1 MEDCLYDTSWT
12 LHSISQISPSFTA
25 LCGFDE
31 RVLKRPAKQLKDYLI
46 QATTEKRA
54 LYENEQADS
63 EKTGSL
69 REVTFLPLEHPGILI
84 SVIHERASSKFI
96 LYGRDDE
103 SPYSLL
109 LTKAAAPVV
118 HKFTAFLFDSFSVSA
133 VPLKLPST
141 LLYDTL
147 QAYMSTITTTTTS
160 QSAPS
165 HTPLTKA
172 TLSSLR
178 LTFSFSPPIAPKLRS
193 IDIDIPLAS
202 LTAQTPGRTIL
213 TSISTHLERATGI
226 YPLAIG
232 LGVEAKEGEN
242 ERALA
247 RISKVSC
254 AAFALSVDGRLKY
267 TLKSVG
273 SAVQFEDT
281 VRKANQAML
290 DVISNEAAKKTGR
303 NR

>member
-1 MEDCLYDTSWT
+1 MCAFE
-12 LHSISQISPSFTA
+12 
-25 LCGFDE
+25 E
-31 RVLKRPAKQLKDYLI
+31 RALKRLAKQLKDYLT
-46 QATTEKRA
+46 QPTTEKRA

-63 EKTGSL
+63 ERTGSL
-69 REVTFLPLEHPGILI
+69 REVTFRPLEHPGILI
-84 SVIHERASSKFI
+84 SVTHERALSKFI
-96 LYGRDDE
+96 LYGKDDE
-103 SPYSLL
+103 TPYTLL
-109 LTKAAAPVV
+109 LTKAAALLV
-118 HKFTAFLFDSFSVSA
+118 HKLTAFLFDTFSVSA
-133 VPLKLPST
+133 TPLKLPST

-147 QAYMSTITTTTTS
+147 EAYMSTITTTAT
-160 QSAPS
+160 QQPPS
-165 HTPLTKA
+165 SHIPLSKA

-193 IDIDIPLAS
+193 IDIDIPLAT

-232 LGVEAKEGEN
+232 LGTEAAEGEN
-242 ERALA
+242 EAALA

-254 AAFALSVDGRLKY
+254 AAFALSVEGRLKY
-267 TLKSVG
+267 TLKAVE

-290 DVISNEAAKKTGR
+290 HVIFDEATKKKGR

>member
-12 LHSISQISPSFTA
+12 LYSLSQLSPSFTA
-25 LCGFDE
+25 LCAFDE
-31 RVLKRPAKQLKDYLI
+31 RALKRPAKQLKDYLT
-46 QATTEKRA
+46 QSTTEKRP

-69 REVTFLPLEHPGILI
+69 REVTFSALEHPGILI
-84 SVIHERASSKFI
+84 SVTHERAVSKFI
-96 LYGRDDE
+96 LYGKDDE
-103 SPYSLL
+103 TPYTLL
-109 LTKAAAPVV
+109 LTKAAAALV
-118 HKFTAFLFDSFSVSA
+118 HKLTAFLFDTFSVSA
-133 VPLKLPST
+133 TPLKLPST

-147 QAYMSTITTTTTS
+147 ETYMRTITTTTT
-160 QSAPS
+160 QQPPS
-165 HTPLTKA
+165 RQIPLSKV

-232 LGVEAKEGEN
+232 LGTEAAEGEN
-242 ERALA
+242 DAALA

-254 AAFALSVDGRLKY
+254 AAFALSVEGRLKY
-267 TLKSVG
+267 TFKAVE
-273 SAVQFEDT
+273 SAVRFEDT

-290 DVISNEAAKKTGR
+290 HVIFDEATKKKGR
-303 NR
+303 NG

>member
-12 LHSISQISPSFTA
+12 LLSISQISPSFTA
-25 LCGFDE
+25 LCAFDE
-31 RVLKRPAKQLKDYLI
+31 RALQRAARQLKDYLT
-46 QATTEKRA
+46 QPTTEKRA

-63 EKTGSL
+63 DKTGSL
-69 REVTFLPLEHPGILI
+69 REVTFRPLKHPGILI
-84 SVIHERASSKFI
+84 RVVHERALSKFV
-96 LYGRDDE
+96 LYGKDDE
-103 SPYSLL
+103 TPYTLL
-109 LTKAAAPVV
+109 LTKAGAPLI
-118 HKFTAFLFDSFSVSA
+118 HKLTTFLFDTFSVFA
-133 VPLKLPST
+133 TPLKLPST

-147 QAYMSTITTTTTS
+147 EAYMSTITTTTT
-160 QSAPS
+160 QQPPS
-165 HTPLTKA
+165 RHMPLSKA

-232 LGVEAKEGEN
+232 LGTEAAEGEN
-242 ERALA
+242 DAALA

-254 AAFALSVDGRLKY
+254 AAFALSVEGRLKY
-267 TLKSVG
+267 TLKAVE
-273 SAVQFEDT
+273 SAVQLEDT
-281 VRKANQAML
+281 VRTANQAML
-290 DVISNEAAKKTGR
+290 HVIFDEATKKKGR
-303 NR
+303 NG

>member
-12 LHSISQISPSFTA
+12 LHSISQLSPSFTA
-25 LCGFDE
+25 LCAFDE
-31 RVLKRPAKQLKDYLI
+31 RALKRPAQKLKDYLT
-46 QATTEKRA
+46 QATAEKRA

-63 EKTGSL
+63 EKTGTL
-69 REVTFLPLEHPGILI
+69 REVTFCPLEHPGILI
-84 SVIHERASSKFI
+84 SVTHERALSKFI
-96 LYGRDDE
+96 LYGRSDE
-103 SPYSLL
+103 TPYSLL
-109 LTKAAAPVV
+109 LTKAAAPLV
-118 HKFTAFLFDSFSVSA
+118 HKLTAFLLDTFSVSA
-133 VPLKLPST
+133 IPLKLPST

-147 QAYMSTITTTTTS
+147 QAYMSNITTTFSPQTR
-160 QSAPS
+160 
-165 HTPLTKA
+165 TPTPILSKA

-232 LGVEAKEGEN
+232 LGTEAKEGEN

-267 TLKSVG
+267 TLKSVE

-290 DVISNEAAKKTGR
+290 DVIFDEAAKKNGR
-303 NR
+303 NG